1 ICLIRVDADI
11 EQAEHYLRHQR
22 SHTKERPYECV
33 TCKKRFSRSD
43 VLFRHSKLHSQQTPE
58 ERGDASS
65 SLLGPVRPSPPN
77 GSMIPISE
85 ERMNP
90 NGPFARPERT
100 SFAQDQSY
108 GDAHMAHSRHMSMPD
123 LSLGH
128 PQYNM
133 SPQQHGPLSQMTPS
147 HAYTGPEFTPV
158 QEFPPSVTTPALPS
172 HTYDPQLVSMDHTHM
187 DGLMSGPFGVGG
199 LPVHSPGQ
207 SQDMLQFWLSQADN
221 DLGYGSLALPDM
233 ASTPYTPE
241 ANQRPARLPVQRA
254 ATSETSDT
262 ASTGNIPNERFAR
275 VESCWL
281 AKNNGTHHLAQS
293 LWSDVV
299 HSPGPNL
306 FSIGLSQTL
315 ERSDSRWGVNA
326 LLRSRLEAEFGAHLP
341 HSAGASAQRPGNF
354 PPAEV
359 LEICLDHYFRRF
371 HPMAPFIHVP
381 TFDASNTPLP
391 LLYAMCMLGLSALES
406 SNGGNFI
413 SNAFTILLRKVHN
426 DLALN
431 AITPS
436 APHARLAIFAAGFL
450 TLCLAALSGDKDRLA
465 QSQTLYAALIATAQR
480 QGVFSVEELDVEDT
494 IAEVN
499 DENSRWLT
507 WARIESAKRLV
518 VALLTTDW
526 WFSAN
531 SSVSPAIRPETL
543 QLCLPCDDVLFRAES
558 TARWTQLQQMGKRIS
573 MPMIKPRTFN
583 LEGALDSVIL
593 LDPPLDA
600 PGQYTLLSAIKLCVC
615 DAQHRHFLP
624 TDDWDRHDH
633 LIPWETYQDDLRAR
647 SLVQTTLSL
656 APVITGSVKTA
667 DLNSLVLWHNLC
679 LTLNSNMQIFELAA
693 GRAGA
698 GPAGKALAD
707 VEDWARTSSARRAC
721 IHAAHTFKLLS
732 NRKVSESVTLN
743 SMSALFCSALVLGLY
758 LFTVQSPET
767 DNTRPPYE
775 LMDDVDWTIVGNAGM
790 AETSPGN
797 SPGMMFE
804 SSHASNITR
813 TFIEAGG
820 PASIN
825 GVVATSGFQTAR
837 RTLLDFA
844 HLMDGIG
851 TWKPRTLSRILHIM
865 SDVLEES
872 I

>member
-1 ICLIRVDADI
+1 M
-11 EQAEHYLRHQR
+11 
-22 SHTKERPYECV
+22 
-33 TCKKRFSRSD
+33 
-43 VLFRHSKLHSQQTPE
+43 PE
-58 ERGDASS
+58 IP
-65 SLLGPVRPSPPN
+65 LL
-77 GSMIPISE
+77 
-85 ERMNP
+85 
-90 NGPFARPERT
+90 
-100 SFAQDQSY
+100 
-108 GDAHMAHSRHMSMPD
+108 
-123 LSLGH
+123 H
-128 PQYNM
+128 PQYNL
-133 SPQQHGPLSQMTPS
+133 SPQQHGHLPQLTPS
-147 HAYTGPEFTPV
+147 QTYAGAEFTPV
-158 QEFPPSVTTPALPS
+158 QEFPPNVATPAMAS
-172 HTYDPQLVSMDHTHM
+172 HAYDPQLVPMDHTHM

-199 LPVHSPGQ
+199 LPVNSPGQ
-207 SQDMLQFWLSQADN
+207 SQDMLQFWLAQADS
-221 DLGYGSLALPDM
+221 DLGYGAMTLPDIT
-233 ASTPYTPE
+233 STPYTSDNKYE
-241 ANQRPARLPVQRA
+241 PAHPPMHRA

-275 VESCWL
+275 VENCWL
-281 AKNNGTHHLAQS
+281 AKNNGTHHLAPS
-293 LWSDVV
+293 LWSDIVR
-299 HSPGPNL
+299 SSGPNL
-306 FSIGLSQTL
+306 FSIGAPQTR
-315 ERSDSRWGVNA
+315 ERSESRWGVNSA
-326 LLRSRLEAEFGAHLP
+326 LRSRLEAEFGAHVLHP
-341 HSAGASAQRPGNF
+341 GGSSAKRPGNF

-371 HPMAPFIHVP
+371 HPIAPFIHVP
-381 TFDASNTPLP
+381 SFDASNTPLP

-413 SNAFTILLRKVHN
+413 SNAFTNLLRKVHN
-426 DLALN
+426 DLALD

-465 QSQTLYAALIATAQR
+465 QSQTLYATLIATAQK
-480 QGVFSVEELDVEDT
+480 QGLFCVDDIDIVEIITCVGEEST
-494 IAEVN
+494 
-499 DENSRWLT
+499 RWLT
-507 WARIESAKRLV
+507 WARVESAKRLI
-518 VALLTTDW
+518 ASLLTTDW
-526 WFSAN
+526 WFSTN

-543 QLCLPCDDVLFRAES
+543 QICLPCDDILFRADS
-558 TARWTQLQQMGKRIS
+558 AQRWIQLQQMGKRIS

-624 TDDWDRHDH
+624 TDEWDRHDH

-647 SLVQTTLSL
+647 SLVQTTLAL
-656 APVITGSVKTA
+656 APVITGSSKTA
-667 DLNSLVLWHNLC
+667 DLNSLLLWHNLC

-721 IHAAHTFKLLS
+721 VHAAQSFKLLS
-732 NRKVSESVTLN
+732 NRKVSESITLN
-743 SMSALFCSALVLGLY
+743 SMSALFCSALILGLY
-758 LFTVQSPET
+758 LFTVPET
-767 DNTRPPYE
+767 EADSTRLPYE
-775 LMDDVDWTIVGNAGM
+775 LMDDVDWTVVGNAGM
-790 AETSPGN
+790 AESSPGN
-797 SPGMMFE
+797 SPDLMFE
-804 SSHASNITR
+804 SSHASNVTR

-820 PASIN
+820 PVSIN

-872 I
+872 L

>member
-1 ICLIRVDADI
+1 M
-11 EQAEHYLRHQR
+11 
-22 SHTKERPYECV
+22 
-33 TCKKRFSRSD
+33 
-43 VLFRHSKLHSQQTPE
+43 E
-58 ERGDASS
+58 ERLNPHASFNRMD
-65 SLLGPVRPSPPN
+65 RPN
-77 GSMIPISE
+77 
-85 ERMNP
+85 
-90 NGPFARPERT
+90 
-100 SFAQDQSY
+100 FAQEQSY
-108 GDAHMAHSRHMSMPD
+108 ADANLAHSRHMSMPD
-123 LSLGH
+123 ISLGH
-128 PQYNM
+128 GHIQYNM
-133 SPQQHGPLSQMTPS
+133 SPQQQGPLPQLTP
-147 HAYTGPEFTPV
+147 ARTYAGPEFTPV
-158 QEFPPSVTTPALPS
+158 QEFPPRVATPGMPS
-172 HTYDPQLVSMDHTHM
+172 HAYDPQLISMEHAHM

-199 LPVHSPGQ
+199 LPSNSPGQ
-207 SQDMLQFWLSQADN
+207 SQDMLHFWLAQADN
-221 DLGYGSLALPDM
+221 DLGYGALTLPDVID
-233 ASTPYTPE
+233 TPYTPD
-241 ANQRPARLPVQRA
+241 PTHRLACLSVHRA

-275 VESCWL
+275 VENCWL
-281 AKNNGTHHLAQS
+281 AKNNGTHHLAPS
-293 LWSDVV
+293 LWSDILR
-299 HSPGPNL
+299 SPGPNL
-306 FSIGLSQTL
+306 FSTGPSPPHEKL
-315 ERSDSRWGVNA
+315 DSRWGVNA
-326 LLRSRLEAEFGAHLP
+326 ALRCRLEAEFGAHVL
-341 HSAGASAQRPGNF
+341 HTTGSSAKRPSTF

-381 TFDASNTPLP
+381 SFDASNTPLP
-391 LLYAMCMLGLSALES
+391 LLYAMCMIGLSALES

-413 SNAFTILLRKVHN
+413 SNAFTILLRRVHN
-426 DLALN
+426 DLAIS
-431 AITPS
+431 AITPT

-465 QSQTLYAALIATAQR
+465 QSQTLYAILIATAQR
-480 QGVFSVEELDVEDT
+480 QGLFSVEELDVEDA
-494 IAEVN
+494 ISDVD
-499 DENSRWLT
+499 DENLRWLT
-507 WARIESAKRLV
+507 WARIETVKRLI

-531 SSVSPAIRPETL
+531 SSASPAIRPETL

-558 TARWTQLQQMGKRIS
+558 AQRWKQLQQIGKRIS

-647 SLVQTTLSL
+647 CLVQTTLAL
-656 APVITGSVKTA
+656 APVITGSAKTA
-667 DLNSLVLWHNLC
+667 DLNSLVLWHNIC

-721 IHAAHTFKLLS
+721 IHAAQTFKLLS
-732 NRKVSESVTLN
+732 NRKVSESITLN
-743 SMSALFCSALVLGLY
+743 SMSALFCSALILGLY
-758 LFTVQSPET
+758 LFTVQNSEAET
-767 DNTRPPYE
+767 ARLPYE
-775 LMDDVDWTIVGNAGM
+775 VMDDVDWTIVGNAGM

-804 SSHASNITR
+804 SSHASNVTR
-813 TFIEAGG
+813 TFIEMGG
-820 PASIN
+820 PVSIN

-872 I
+872 L